1 MIIAATPYGPGGSIN
16 TPLYDYTGTKPTYKE
31 DGNGNWEIVLTADCS
46 IRFHRL
52 LQRVDICLVAGGKP
66 GSAGKGNMGDAYGG
80 DGGDGGEVKNLY
92 GRTLEIGKNYACK
105 IGKSGENTSAFGYT
119 AETGKGSTH
128 GTGAHQNSTSLAHDN
143 ASPGGDGKLAFFDD
157 PNENDDC
164 LIWPGYKFGP
174 GGGAGAA
181 RIPALGYW
189 SSASDGGMGWIDPT
203 TGNPNTGGGNG
214 GQSAG
219 SKGDPN
225 SGGGGAGGASDH
237 LNTATEKNYSGGPG
251 GTGVVIIRNHRA

>member
-1 MIIAATPYGPGGSIN
+1 MIVAATPYGPVGSLN

-31 DGNGNWEIVLTADCS
+31 DGNGNWEIVLTGDCT
-46 IRFHRL
+46 IRFRRL

-66 GSAGKGNMGDAYGG
+66 GSAGKGNMADALGG
-80 DGGDGGEVKNLY
+80 NGGDGGEVKNIY
-92 GRTLEIGKNYACK
+92 GFSPEIGKSYACK

-119 AETGKGSTH
+119 AATGKGSAG

-143 ASPGGDGKLAFFDD
+143 ATAGADGVYAFGTADT
-157 PNENDDC
+157 
-164 LIWPGYKFGP
+164 LVWPGYKFGP

-189 SSASDGGMGWIDPT
+189 STASDGGMGWIDPRS
-203 TGNPNTGGGNG
+203 GNPNTGGGNG
-214 GQSAG
+214 THAAG
-219 SKGDPN
+219 NKGDPN

-237 LNTATEKNYSGGPG
+237 YNSSTEKNYSGGPG
-251 GTGVVIIRNHRA
+251 GTGAVLIRNTR